1 MFCSSVGFRERERE
15 RGFEA
20 YLHCGRQRSGDCSS
34 PDVKRCG
41 WDLTLMMQGLDLDLA
56 ELAPLQLKAS
66 RLLHRDKPFGL
77 VVVQGGVVS
86 RTVVG
91 NTWHF

>member
-1 MFCSSVGFRERERE
+1 
-15 RGFEA
+15 
-20 YLHCGRQRSGDCSS
+20 
-34 PDVKRCG
+34 
-41 WDLTLMMQGLDLDLA
+41 MMQGLDLDLA

-86 RTVVG
+86 RLREQSSAIHG
-91 NTWHF
+91 ISEFLHAPRL